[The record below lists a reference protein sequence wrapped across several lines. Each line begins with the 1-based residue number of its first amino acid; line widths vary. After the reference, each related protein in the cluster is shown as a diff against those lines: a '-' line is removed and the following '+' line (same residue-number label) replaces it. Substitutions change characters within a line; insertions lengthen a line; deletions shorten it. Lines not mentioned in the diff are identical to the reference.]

1 MTRPVP
7 IEKVR
12 NIGIIA
18 HIDAGKTTVTER
30 ILFYSGRT
38 YKLGEVDDGTAVMD
52 WMAQERERGITIT
65 AAATTCE
72 WEDHTINIVDTPGH
86 VDFTVEV
93 ERSLRVLDGG
103 VVVFDAVA
111 GVQPQSETVWRQADR
126 YHIPRIC
133 FVNKM
138 DRVGADFER
147 TVTMIHDR
155 LGARPVAIQVPMGAE
170 DKYLGLIDLVG
181 EVVWVFSGEKDEL
194 PVSMPLPRARPQDPE
209 RWLREALTAV
219 RLATDLDGEGE
230 AFRSCESAL
239 REFPM
244 RRGQLIEAVAEVDDQ
259 LLISYVE
266 GHPVSEGE
274 LKKALR
280 RVTLANVVTPVVC
293 GSALRN
299 RGVRPLL
306 NAVAD
311 YLPSPTDVPP
321 VRGTHPKTGEAL
333 TRRASDEEP
342 FAALAFKIVADPYVG
357 RLSYFRVYSGKV
369 SQGNMVYNST
379 RGERE
384 RIGRLLRMHAQHRED
399 IQEEYA
405 GSIVAAV
412 GLKNTFTGDT
422 LCDQSHP
429 IVLEA
434 IKFPEP
440 VISVAIEPRTKD
452 DQDRMSETLARLSE
466 EDPTF
471 RTRYDT
477 ETGQTII
484 SGMGELHLE
493 IIVDRMLREYRVEAH
508 VGKPEVAYKET
519 ITRAAKTEGRFVR
532 QTGGHGQYGVVTLEV
547 VPLERGAGLRF
558 VDKTA
563 GGVIPR
569 EFIRPVEQGVK
580 EALETG
586 VLASYPVVDVEVR
599 LLDGSYHPVD
609 SSELA
614 FRMAGSMGTRDA
626 LRHAKPVLLEPIM
639 QFEVATPEQFFS
651 DALGDIN
658 SRRGHVIMVDQRGHM
673 RMVRAL
679 VPLAETFGYAT
690 DLRSL
695 TQGRATYTMEFDHYQ
710 EVPPSVAETI
720 LGKVRGFVRR

>member
-1 MTRPVP
+1 MVRQFP
-7 IEKVR
+7 IERLR

-30 ILFYSGRT
+30 ILYYTGRT
-38 YKLGEVDDGTAVMD
+38 YKIGEVHEGTAVMD

-72 WEDHTINIVDTPGH
+72 WCEHQVNIIDTPGH

-103 VVVFDAVA
+103 VVLFDAVA
-111 GVQPQSETVWRQADR
+111 GVEPQSETVWRQADR
-126 YHIPRIC
+126 YSVPRIC

-138 DRVGADFER
+138 DRIGADFWN
-147 TVTMIHDR
+147 TIAMVKQR
-155 LGARPVAIQVPMGAE
+155 LGARPVAIQIPIGVEAGFE
-170 DKYLGLIDLVG
+170 GVIDLVDQVAWYFPP
-181 EVVWVFSGEKDEL
+181 ETHENPDVLPLTDEL
-194 PVSMPLPRARPQDPE
+194 AAQCAPH
-209 RWLREALTAV
+209 REH
-219 RLATDLDGEGE
+219 
-230 AFRSCESAL
+230 
-239 REFPM
+239 
-244 RRGQLIEAVAEVDDQ
+244 LIETLAEVDNQ
-259 LLISYVE
+259 AMISYVE
-266 GHPVSEGE
+266 GRKPTAAEM
-274 LKKALR
+274 KKAIR
-280 RVTLANVVTPVVC
+280 RATLAGAITPVMC

-299 RGVRPLL
+299 KGVQPLL
-306 NAVAD
+306 NAIVD
-311 YLPSPTDVPP
+311 YLPAPIDVPP
-321 VRGTHPKTGEAL
+321 ITGTNPKNNQTVQ
-333 TRRASDEEP
+333 RRADDNEP
-342 FAALAFKIVADPYVG
+342 FTALAFKIVADPYVG
-357 RLSYFRVYSGKV
+357 RLAYFRVYSGKV

-399 IQEEYA
+399 IQEDYA

-532 QTGGHGQYGVVTLEV
+532 QTGGHGQYGVVTREV